1 MLKQNPG
8 RASVFEELIHATQ
21 YRNGENDG
29 SYVSRLNCE
38 IKAQKKLLRNNK
50 AYKLTEAEVEQT
62 KIALQQYESELKA
75 YMKKEATDM
84 FKVLDVFKIGDMLS
98 VTLDGKCE
106 MLKNGTKLYD
116 KSGRTYEVVSVAM
129 TRYNDPSD
137 IAKSTT
143 VLLKACDIKTGSE
156 LFIA

>member
-1 MLKQNPG
+1 
-8 RASVFEELIHATQ
+8 
-21 YRNGENDG
+21 
-29 SYVSRLNCE
+29 
-38 IKAQKKLLRNNK
+38 
-50 AYKLTEAEVEQT
+50 
-62 KIALQQYESELKA
+62 
-75 YMKKEATDM
+75 M

-106 MLKNGTKLYD
+106 MLKKLYD

>member
-1 MLKQNPG
+1 
-8 RASVFEELIHATQ
+8 
-21 YRNGENDG
+21 
-29 SYVSRLNCE
+29 
-38 IKAQKKLLRNNK
+38 
-50 AYKLTEAEVEQT
+50 
-62 KIALQQYESELKA
+62 
-75 YMKKEATDM
+75 M
-84 FKVLDVFKIGDMLS
+84 FKVFDVFKIGDMLS

>member
-1 MLKQNPG
+1 
-8 RASVFEELIHATQ
+8 
-21 YRNGENDG
+21 
-29 SYVSRLNCE
+29 
-38 IKAQKKLLRNNK
+38 
-50 AYKLTEAEVEQT
+50 
-62 KIALQQYESELKA
+62 
-75 YMKKEATDM
+75 M

-106 MLKNGTKLYD
+106 I
-116 KSGRTYEVVSVAM
+116 VSVAM

-143 VLLKACDIKTGSE
+143 VLLKACDIETGSE

>member
-1 MLKQNPG
+1 
-8 RASVFEELIHATQ
+8 
-21 YRNGENDG
+21 
-29 SYVSRLNCE
+29 
-38 IKAQKKLLRNNK
+38 
-50 AYKLTEAEVEQT
+50 
-62 KIALQQYESELKA
+62 
-75 YMKKEATDM
+75 MKKEATDM

-98 VTLDGKCE
+98 VTLGGKCE

-129 TRYNDPSD
+129 TRYSDPSD

-143 VLLKACDIKTGSE
+143 VLLKACDIETGLE

>member
-1 MLKQNPG
+1 
-8 RASVFEELIHATQ
+8 
-21 YRNGENDG
+21 
-29 SYVSRLNCE
+29 
-38 IKAQKKLLRNNK
+38 
-50 AYKLTEAEVEQT
+50 
-62 KIALQQYESELKA
+62 
-75 YMKKEATDM
+75 MKKEATDM

-106 MLKNGTKLYD
+106 MLKNGTKLYY

-143 VLLKACDIKTGSE
+143 VLLKACDIETGSE

>member
-1 MLKQNPG
+1 LLKQNPG

-21 YRNGENDG
+21 YRNGEN
-29 SYVSRLNCE
+29 
-38 IKAQKKLLRNNK
+38 
-50 AYKLTEAEVEQT
+50 
-62 KIALQQYESELKA
+62 
-75 YMKKEATDM
+75 
-84 FKVLDVFKIGDMLS
+84 VLDVFKIGDMLS

-143 VLLKACDIKTGSE
+143 VLLKACDIETGSE

>member
-1 MLKQNPG
+1 
-8 RASVFEELIHATQ
+8 
-21 YRNGENDG
+21 
-29 SYVSRLNCE
+29 
-38 IKAQKKLLRNNK
+38 
-50 AYKLTEAEVEQT
+50 
-62 KIALQQYESELKA
+62 
-75 YMKKEATDM
+75 M

-116 KSGRTYEVVSVAM
+116 EVVSVAM

-143 VLLKACDIKTGSE
+143 VLLKACDIETGSE